1 MLFVVYSL
9 FSCYIFRDCKLVLQH
24 GGQTI
29 VEIE

>member
-1 MLFVVYSL
+1 MFFVVYSL
-9 FSCYIFRDCKLVLQH
+9 FSCYIFHDCKLISQN